1 MYYLQPIWEFLIGE
15 FNPFILV
22 VIVLL
27 GFISNILFNTFILT
41 ITLFL
46 IFLISCFI
54 MDSLNF
60 FLSLKQILFLLL

>member
-41 ITLFL
+41 ITLFF